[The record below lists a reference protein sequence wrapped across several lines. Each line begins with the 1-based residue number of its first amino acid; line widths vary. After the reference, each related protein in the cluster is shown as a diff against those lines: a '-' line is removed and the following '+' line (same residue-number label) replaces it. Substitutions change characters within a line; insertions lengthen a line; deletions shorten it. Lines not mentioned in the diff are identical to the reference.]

1 MKILLLIV
9 IGGFILLKCN
19 NNTEP
24 KTDAKSTDTTTTAV
38 TSSEKID
45 YAYLP
50 INHEPDFWERGDQ
63 KNIAI
68 VLNSLKGFET
78 KNVDQALAPFA
89 DTVNWQVGNV
99 DAKLSK
105 DSLRSMFTHDL
116 KNLASV
122 KIIMNDYESVISK
135 DKKQEY
141 VSLWYKQI
149 NTDMKGKIDSMICM
163 DDAKMVNGKIVEL
176 EEKTRALGP
185 KK

>member
-1 MKILLLIV
+1 MKILMLIV
-9 IGGFILLKCN
+9 AGALILLKCN
-19 NNTEP
+19 NTQPNT
-24 KTDAKSTDTTTTAV
+24 DVKSADTTTTAV

-50 INHEPDFWERGDQ
+50 LNHEPDFWEKGDQ

-78 KNVDQALAPFA
+78 KNVEQALAPFA
-89 DTVNWQVGNV
+89 DTVNWQVGGV

-105 DSLRSMFTHDL
+105 DSLRSMFTNDL

-149 NTDMKGKIDSMICM
+149 NTDMKGKVDSMICM

-176 EEKTRALGP
+176 EEKVRPLGP
-185 KK
+185 RK